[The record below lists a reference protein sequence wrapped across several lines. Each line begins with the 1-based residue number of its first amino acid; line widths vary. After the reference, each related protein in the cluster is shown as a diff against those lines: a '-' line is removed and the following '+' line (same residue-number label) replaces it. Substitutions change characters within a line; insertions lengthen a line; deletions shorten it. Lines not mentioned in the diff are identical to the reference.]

1 MFANFHNQSP
11 LLTMLKLDTQEKKG
25 ILVDRLKTWLISN
38 LVGLTVALFILSF
51 RVIGSLSNFDEFAKA
66 FNCKKGSRMNPEKK
80 CSVW

>member
-1 MFANFHNQSP
+1 M
-11 LLTMLKLDTQEKKG
+11 
-25 ILVDRLKTWLISN
+25 ISS